1 MMLFMNLMAK
11 NCAMK
16 GMFFYFFCQTVCKTV
31 ATDVTSH
38 TSQTLAC
45 AVFRVTIE
53 HARLRSRGG
62 GRGGLGRGRYSD
74 RFSSRRP
81 RNERR

>member
-11 NCAMK
+11 NSAMK
-16 GMFFYFFCQTVCKTV
+16 GMALFFFFFCQTVCKTV
-31 ATDVTSH
+31 ATDVTL
-38 TSQTLAC
+38 TLAS